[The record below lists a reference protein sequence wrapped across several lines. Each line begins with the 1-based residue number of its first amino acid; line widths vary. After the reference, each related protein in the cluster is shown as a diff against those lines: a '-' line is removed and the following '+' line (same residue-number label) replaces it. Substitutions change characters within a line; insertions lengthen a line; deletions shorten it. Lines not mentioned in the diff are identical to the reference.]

1 MTNKK
6 NIKNDSSEE
15 IYYWIRYTPHDDG
28 LSLEEV
34 ESLVVG
40 YKRPYL
46 LVQEKKTKTGK
57 RCPVH
62 YHMWLKLNK
71 TQKND
76 LKKLLD
82 PNKSG
87 NKTLSMPMAEDQK
100 PEDIKGLVSYAH
112 KDSSSH
118 VRYDGIP
125 KDVIEEG
132 LAEAEQIKND
142 KKEKL
147 SLYKRLQ
154 NIIQPKVKDM
164 KSEYNQEAKKKVN
177 TIIQLIGDF
186 FKEYEGMSTQYLIKG
201 YIETFCYKYVDMYR
215 RGCLLKYRYDM
226 EGMVDLGDPS
236 KKLIDIKLL

>member
-1 MTNKK
+1 MTKTNKK
-6 NIKNDSSEE
+6 HVKQTFS
-15 IYYWIRYTPHDDG
+15 YYWCRWTPHESRIDFDA
-28 LSLEEV
+28 LEAHIKM
-34 ESLVVG
+34 LN
-40 YKRPYL
+40 YPYL
-46 LVQEKKTKTGK
+46 IVQEKKTKTGK
-57 RCPVH
+57 RCPLH
-62 YHMWLKLNK
+62 YHMWIRLS
-71 TQKND
+71 TDQKNT

-82 PNKSG
+82 PNKTG

-100 PEDIKGLVSYAH
+100 PEDIKGLVSYAY

-132 LAEAEQIKND
+132 LAMAESIKND

-226 EGMVDLGDPS
+226 ETMVDMGDPS
-236 KKLIDIKLL
+236 KRMTDINLL